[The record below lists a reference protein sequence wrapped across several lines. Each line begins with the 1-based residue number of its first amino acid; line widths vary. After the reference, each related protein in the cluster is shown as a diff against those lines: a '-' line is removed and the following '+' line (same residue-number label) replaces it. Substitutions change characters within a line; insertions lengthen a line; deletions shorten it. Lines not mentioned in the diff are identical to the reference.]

1 MSASA
6 DRVLISYL
14 EETSFKTIPSS
25 ALQDIRYTSES
36 FKQTTGT
43 SMSTEVRGDRQV
55 SDVKRTAIATEGSLS
70 IELSYNTY
78 NDLLSAV
85 IGSAAFDT
93 GGSNT
98 GTFATAIGPDQ
109 ITGTGVDTG
118 VAVNDWIVLD
128 NADATVTN
136 TLFKVTAVATGAL
149 TVSPSP
155 AAAVA
160 GSGDEVVR
168 FSSNAVNGV
177 AKRSF
182 LFEKN
187 YQDLTNVFEAM
198 YGQVPSSLSLT
209 IATESIISGEF
220 GFIGAYAVSGTSSLG
235 TGANTA
241 ATETD
246 NMASVD
252 EIAALFEGSD
262 HADFLATEV
271 SINISANPRTRMNLS
286 ENQPSSYGLGK
297 FEITGSIKSHFAT
310 ADLINKYLNGTET
323 EMAIAV
329 KDDAGN
335 HLVFDF
341 PRIKFTDGSRLGG
354 GQNTDVF
361 AELTFTAYRDISEDI
376 TIRIAKIDA

>member
-6 DRVLISYL
+6 DRVLVSYL
-14 EETSFKTIPSS
+14 EETSFKVIPSS

-36 FKQTTGT
+36 FKQVTGT
-43 SMSTEVRGDRQV
+43 AMSTEIRGDRQV
-55 SDVKRTAIATEGSLS
+55 SDLKRTSISAEGSLGF
-70 IELSYNTY
+70 ELSYNTY

-98 GTFATAIGPDQ
+98 GTFATTIGPDQ
-109 ITGTGVDTG
+109 ITGTGVETG

-128 NADATVTN
+128 NANATVTN
-136 TLFKVTAVATGAL
+136 TVFKVTAVASGAL
-149 TVSPSP
+149 TVSPPP
-155 AAAVA
+155 AAAAA

-182 LFEKN
+182 MFEKN
-187 YQDLTNVFEAM
+187 YQDLTNIFEAM
-198 YGQVPSSLSLT
+198 YGQIPSSLSLT
-209 IATESIISGEF
+209 IATESLMSGEF
-220 GFIGAYAVSGTSSLG
+220 GFVGAYAISGTSSLG
-235 TGANTA
+235 TGSNTA

-252 EIAALFEGSD
+252 EIAALFEGST

-271 SINISANPRTRMNLS
+271 SININANPRTRMNLS

-297 FEITGSIKSHFAT
+297 FEITGTIKAHFAT
-310 ADLINKYLNGTET
+310 IALMDKYLNGTET
-323 EMAIAV
+323 ELAIAV
-329 KDDAGN
+329 KDAAGN
-335 HLVFDF
+335 HMIFDF
-341 PRIKFTDGSRLGG
+341 PRIKFTDGSRVAGG
-354 GQNTDVF
+354 ENTDVF
-361 AELTFTAYRDISEDI
+361 VELTFTAYRDVSEDI